1 MLQQALIQ
9 NEQVVEATLLKKKA
23 RYAGRASKCLNLDL
37 CYAHRILSNRTT
49 LKLCAFSRFDLNK
62 LSIICKKKKRGIKSN
77 RIEWI
82 EIFRLV
88 VAVCAERVMGIRH
101 PFHTRAH
108 WSRYCTAAIVFTIVL
123 LAGMLTFY
131 NNFSHICVVKEFCNR
146 TQVMAKCFDVT
157 LDTLVYFLLRFLSP
171 IIL

>member
-1 MLQQALIQ
+1 
-9 NEQVVEATLLKKKA
+9 QVVEATLLKKKA

-49 LKLCAFSRFDLNK
+49 LK
-62 LSIICKKKKRGIKSN
+62 
-77 RIEWI
+77 
-82 EIFRLV
+82 LV

-146 TQVMAKCFDVT
+146 TQAIGNPFFFANQKPYVGSTNGLHIDQAYTAIK
-157 LDTLVYFLLRFLSP
+157 LP
-171 IIL
+171 